1 MRAIWSLALQVLTR
15 SYKQTSTLTSTM
27 SSKYD
32 RGRLPVQLVYDEQSR
47 PSLPKNVEYVH
58 SSAVT
63 LLVVLYYWSYQR
75 RLISRD
81 MTS

>member
-15 SYKQTSTLTSTM
+15 SYKQISTLNSTM

-32 RGRLPVQLVYDEQSR
+32 RGCLPVQLAYDEQSR

-58 SSAVT
+58 SSTVT
-63 LLVVLYYWSYQR
+63 LLVVLYYWTH
-75 RLISRD
+75 RD
-81 MTS
+81 